1 MEVVKTHFQCK
12 EDKLKE
18 LIHTLENIIIHWYL
32 IELSANSKIK
42 KT

>member
-1 MEVVKTHFQCK
+1 MEVVKTPFQCK
-12 EDKLKE
+12 EDKLKG

>member
-1 MEVVKTHFQCK
+1 MEVVKTPFQCK
-12 EDKLKE
+12 EDKLKG
-18 LIHTLENIIIHWYL
+18 LIHILENIIIHWHL

>member
-1 MEVVKTHFQCK
+1 MEVVKTPFQCK
-12 EDKLKE
+12 EDKLKG
-18 LIHTLENIIIHWYL
+18 LIHILENIIIHGCL